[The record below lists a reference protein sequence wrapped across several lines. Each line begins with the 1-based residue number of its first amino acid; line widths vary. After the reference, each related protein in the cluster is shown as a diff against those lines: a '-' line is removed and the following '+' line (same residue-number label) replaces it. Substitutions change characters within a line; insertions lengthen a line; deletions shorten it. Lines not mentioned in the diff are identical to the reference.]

1 MSYDIPA
8 STSSSRGILASKPP
22 SHDVSRE
29 IFRSGSHSHSP
40 DISNME
46 SRDGGNSINYSAQ
59 GMVPALWNTL
69 QDSEDPERV
78 EREIRILSTEDLNL
92 PSSYGILDG
101 MSFEDLAEQLS
112 DYSSCMVVALVPI
125 FGPYPYYRMPKQYE
139 KIGVDTRHTFV
150 VPHKEMRLLVVVRT
164 QDQETVI
171 SFTCPDE
178 QRRPHMS
185 MVEVLSP
192 IVQQAGGTIRWIIHC
207 LDGRDISQS
216 TFSMYSKPEATNYP
230 TVALVDTSDA

>member
-92 PSSYGILDG
+92 PSSYGMPTSP
-101 MSFEDLAEQLS
+101 MSKALTLYWRYTGWD
-112 DYSSCMVVALVPI
+112 VV
-125 FGPYPYYRMPKQYE
+125 
-139 KIGVDTRHTFV
+139 
-150 VPHKEMRLLVVVRT
+150 
-164 QDQETVI
+164 
-171 SFTCPDE
+171 
-178 QRRPHMS
+178 
-185 MVEVLSP
+185 
-192 IVQQAGGTIRWIIHC
+192 
-207 LDGRDISQS
+207 
-216 TFSMYSKPEATNYP
+216 
-230 TVALVDTSDA
+230 